1 MSKLNYKT
9 KSDGQLIQKSKYY
22 NVKSFYKDSEL
33 MDMFLRLKANVC
45 DLNPALVTKCITGTE
60 QDFILLMNRAK
71 DFIESMFP
79 KTGLEEKNILL
90 EMFRECVFGYYV
102 LTPLIVAKDVSDI
115 KVLDFDHIVVKANG
129 ERYVTDIRFSSEE
142 DYKSWYERI
151 HRIQKLG
158 RTEEF
163 ALGHSTDRK
172 GVDTFYLRI
181 DVQHACITSTEKN
194 NIHIRKMPKEKLT
207 WEYLKENGMLTDEM
221 ME

>member
-1 MSKLNYKT
+1 MC
-9 KSDGQLIQKSKYY
+9 
-22 NVKSFYKDSEL
+22 V
-33 MDMFLRLKANVC
+33 

-172 GVDTFYLRI
+172 
-181 DVQHACITSTEKN
+181 DVTPFICVLMCSMHALPLQ
-194 NIHIRKMPKEKLT
+194 RKTIFIFERCQRKSLP
-207 WEYLKENGMLTDEM
+207 GSI
-221 ME
+221 